1 MIAAIALGTVAVMA
15 AAALVFP
22 RVLDAQWAAQQ
33 RRLAARHR
41 K

>member
-15 AAALVFP
+15 AAAVIFP
-22 RVLDAQWAAQQ
+22 RVLDAQWDAQQ
-33 RRLAARHR
+33 RRHTARHR